1 MAQEPTPVPID
12 LDSLEVGGYSRLAEY
27 MGQQPQLSIFRRFGT
42 LTNANLLYLQAE
54 LTDLE
59 RQLEFVQKQDNQSN
73 DDARRRYFRSW
84 YQLSE
89 SAGLDVG
96 SPEREQY
103 ELIMKL
109 RKLMDQYH
117 QALYFHNAALAL
129 RTPHIKILGDLR
141 EWMRRP
147 TMGFIHILS
156 MDWRT
161 WEYCDKT
168 DMITFENSVMD
179 RFTSLITY
187 TIVDIYHSLI
197 GRHIH
202 QAREETS
209 LPLNYRD
216 HRHKVTYTHRSIAR
230 FTQTFTVLIACTLPI
245 AGIVVLYNVH
255 DMAIRLGIIAAL
267 TGLFSTSMSILTTA
281 SLQEIFSATA
291 A

>member
-1 MAQEPTPVPID
+1 MRLSPAAGKDSELLKASKLHCGGEYADPRLVFLALAPILPRAMAQEPTPVPID

-109 RKLMDQYH
+109 RKLMDQY
-117 QALYFHNAALAL
+117 
-129 RTPHIKILGDLR
+129 RT
-141 EWMRRP
+141 
-147 TMGFIHILS
+147 S
-156 MDWRT
+156 
-161 WEYCDKT
+161 
-168 DMITFENSVMD
+168 
-179 RFTSLITY
+179 
-187 TIVDIYHSLI
+187 
-197 GRHIH
+197 
-202 QAREETS
+202 
-209 LPLNYRD
+209 
-216 HRHKVTYTHRSIAR
+216 
-230 FTQTFTVLIACTLPI
+230 
-245 AGIVVLYNVH
+245 
-255 DMAIRLGIIAAL
+255 
-267 TGLFSTSMSILTTA
+267 
-281 SLQEIFSATA
+281 
-291 A
+291 